1 MRSIIAKNLLG
12 VKFLS
17 FLLGV
22 VVATTAT
29 LTARATTTT
38 YYQVKGTQDCTAIKI
53 DGIASDIEIGYEP
66 QLAFPGKTLDE
77 INHYTLITE
86 LDGGEGD
93 NTVTARATAWGI
105 YPQRH
110 KTNGSVDVLAYQFGV
125 YEDGAAKEVI
135 LVLTNGVNG
144 VYVHKFGWCNKEGS
158 VNSVLRTEYCTLS
171 NDGIPSFR
179 NATGS
184 GTSGGYKAWG
194 LRIHGVKVVSDS
206 SLAFPGAALEDLKDC
221 AFVAGY
227 RLGNAL
233 DYPVTN
239 TWAAFKTCW
248 TNTAN
253 DKLESHPHSPRGE
266 RRDVRCERR

>member
-1 MRSIIAKNLLG
+1 MKTTLTKIFRCILL
-12 VKFLS
+12 
-17 FLLGV
+17 
-22 VVATTAT
+22 VAAVSTAAT

-38 YYQVKGTQDCTAIKI
+38 YYQVKEKQDCTAIKI

-77 INHYTLITE
+77 INRCTLITE

-179 NATGS
+179 NAASS

-194 LRIHGVKVVSDS
+194 LRIHGVKVVADS

-253 DKLESHPHSPRGE
+253 DKLEKI
-266 RRDVRCERR
+266 VM

>member
-135 LVLTNGVNG
+135 LVLTIEAAINGVD
-144 VYVHKFGWCNKEGS
+144 FSAE
-158 VNSVLRTEYCTLS
+158 
-171 NDGIPSFR
+171 I
-179 NATGS
+179 
-184 GTSGGYKAWG
+184 
-194 LRIHGVKVVSDS
+194 
-206 SLAFPGAALEDLKDC
+206 
-221 AFVAGY
+221 
-227 RLGNAL
+227 
-233 DYPVTN
+233 
-239 TWAAFKTCW
+239 
-248 TNTAN
+248 
-253 DKLESHPHSPRGE
+253 
-266 RRDVRCERR
+266 

>member
-1 MRSIIAKNLLG
+1 MCSIITKNLLG
-12 VKFLS
+12 VGNSLKFRVKSEEVRVGGSSWRLRSFFSFILS
-17 FLLGV
+17 IIFALGAV
-22 VVATTAT
+22 NGAW
-29 LTARATTTT
+29 ATTTT
-38 YYQVKGTQDCTAIKI
+38 YYQVKEKQDCTAIKI
-53 DGIASDIEIGYEP
+53 DGIASDVEIGYEP

-194 LRIHGVKVVSDS
+194 
-206 SLAFPGAALEDLKDC
+206 
-221 AFVAGY
+221 
-227 RLGNAL
+227 
-233 DYPVTN
+233 
-239 TWAAFKTCW
+239 
-248 TNTAN
+248 
-253 DKLESHPHSPRGE
+253 
-266 RRDVRCERR
+266 